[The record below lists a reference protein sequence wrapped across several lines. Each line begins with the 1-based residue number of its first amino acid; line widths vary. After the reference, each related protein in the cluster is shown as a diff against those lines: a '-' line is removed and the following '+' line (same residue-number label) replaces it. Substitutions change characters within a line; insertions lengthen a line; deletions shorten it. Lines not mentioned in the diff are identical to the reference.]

1 LDVVVSD
8 SSVLGKFKAVSKYRR
23 QVRSGKKVWMRR
35 QVNVRIGNGVVRC
48 LRYGDGRLPGFR
60 RVQGLD
66 QYVFT

>member
-1 LDVVVSD
+1 VSD
-8 SSVLGKFKAVSKYRR
+8 SSVLGKFKAVSIYRR
-23 QVRSGKKVWMRR
+23 QVRSGKKVWMGDNRR

-48 LRYGDGRLPGFR
+48 LRYGDGRLSGFR